1 MDLKRRVSKLESS
14 AATRTPPEPVYSEE
28 DRAIM
33 QRIIERTYANP
44 ERYAARIALFERFG
58 ATRPAIS
65 VEE

>member
-1 MDLKRRVSKLESS
+1 MDLKRRVNKLESS
-14 AATRTPPEPVYSEE
+14 AVERTPPEPVYSEE